1 MDSLSATGWSLL
13 TSLTLLTSLVLLVV
27 WSDSLLAAVVV
38 SSVIGAAGSF
48 ADDELVCMTEP
59 SAKPAVMTITPSAAP
74 MRSLFLSML

>member
-1 MDSLSATGWSLL
+1 M
-13 TSLTLLTSLVLLVV
+13 V

-38 SSVIGAAGSF
+38 VSSVTGAAGSF